1 MYLRDLCSRII
12 IVNKKNNLIIPGA
25 CENLTYFDPTFHR
38 RDSYISGL
46 MSGLLRVD
54 GSGLDAVTHLA
65 LLGVESVRNGV
76 LGVLKV

>member
-1 MYLRDLCSRII
+1 MAESVKY
-12 IVNKKNNLIIPGA
+12 NMFPGA

-38 RDSYISGL
+38 RDSYISIL

-65 LLGVESVRNGV
+65 LLGVENVGNGA
-76 LGVLKV
+76 LGLLI

>member
-1 MYLRDLCSRII
+1 
-12 IVNKKNNLIIPGA
+12 
-25 CENLTYFDPTFHR
+25 
-38 RDSYISGL
+38 

-76 LGVLKV
+76 LGVLKVYFIYFDDCEAVKPVQVFIAFFII